1 MEMAYSY
8 EEVMDIVSDVLG
20 TDAEMLA
27 IHDDAA
33 YGNIDMFDM
42 PIYTNRNCDE
52 FDVDAG
58 YPDYH
63 ICAGRTKFIIEPKD
77 LKYVIKIPFTHRW
90 HENENDGETYFNEV
104 QYDILGEEEN
114 IYSRVSENVRE
125 FLLPNTFIG
134 FFNRIPIYVQ
144 DKVDET
150 LGQKSCLFTYANLS
164 PLEKKKASYLD
175 SHTYSDIAGV
185 HLIPYIEKMGMR
197 KLIKTMSEIDNE
209 LSDLHDDNWGFI
221 NDEIR
226 IIDYGGYSSQEL
238 WG

>member
-1 MEMAYSY
+1 MAYSY

-20 TDAEMLA
+20 TNAEMLA

-33 YGNIDMFDM
+33 YGDIDMFDM
-42 PIYTNRNCDE
+42 PIYVNRNCDE

-63 ICAGRTKFIIEPKD
+63 VCAGRTKLVIEPRD
-77 LKYVIKIPFTHRW
+77 LKYVIKIPFTYRW
-90 HENENDGETYFNEV
+90 HEEEDDGEAYFNEV
-104 QYDILGEEEN
+104 QYDILGKEEN
-114 IYSRVSENVRE
+114 IYNQVSENVRE

-150 LGQKSCLFTYANLS
+150 LGQRSFIFTYAKLT
-164 PLEKKKASYLD
+164 PLEQKKARYLA
-175 SHTYSDIAGV
+175 SHTYSTGV
-185 HLIPYIEKMGMR
+185 YLIPYIEKMGMR
-197 KLIKTMSEIDNE
+197 KLIKTMLEIHYE
-209 LSDLHDDNWGFI
+209 LSDLHDDNLGFI
-221 NDEIR
+221 NNEIK

>member
-1 MEMAYSY
+1 MAYSY
-8 EEVMDIVSDVLG
+8 NEVMDIVSDVLG

-33 YGNIDMFDM
+33 YGDIDMFDM
-42 PIYTNRNCDE
+42 PIYVSKNCDE

-90 HENENDGETYFNEV
+90 HEDENDGEIYFNEV

-114 IYSRVSENVRE
+114 IYNQVSENVRE

-134 FFNRIPIYVQ
+134 FFNRIPIYIE

-150 LGQKSCLFTYANLS
+150 LGQRGCISAYANLS
-164 PLEKKKASYLD
+164 PPK
-175 SHTYSDIAGV
+175 
-185 HLIPYIEKMGMR
+185 
-197 KLIKTMSEIDNE
+197 N
-209 LSDLHDDNWGFI
+209 
-221 NDEIR
+221 
-226 IIDYGGYSSQEL
+226 GYA
-238 WG
+238 